1 MALDTTERETFKL
14 LLANYKEDLVVAK
27 QVLDTIQAVRTYIVT
42 TVTTKNIVYI
52 KGKTMVY

>member
-1 MALDTTERETFKL
+1 VALDTTKRETFKL

-27 QVLDTIQAVRTYIVT
+27 QVLNTIQAIQTYIVT

-52 KGKTMVY
+52 KGKTIVY